1 MLWKFLLLL
10 SLLAGLPAAAAADT
24 PSPAAATADAGP
36 GATPAPPSGAATL
49 SYFNRPI
56 LDFRAPLMGVSA
68 PDRAARAQARIE
80 AQLGADGPHVVTQKR
95 EPVGILVQID
105 GATSFIVTPDDVD
118 RLAQESIEQTAS
130 RAADA
135 LRLAIREHSESDNLD
150 ALARAAGQAVAATLA
165 LAMVIALLTTL
176 RSWGRRRLL
185 AASHRHASRLHLGGV
200 QLLRRE
206 RMAGLVEGLWTATF
220 WVLVLLATVE
230 WLGFVLTRFP
240 FTRPWGE
247 LLHGYLLDLAGRMV
261 LATIGAVPDLFTAA
275 VIFLIARFI
284 TRMVHSFFERVR
296 AAQVQ
301 LPWLDADV
309 AIPSRRIAKTL
320 VWLFAL
326 AMAYPYLPG
335 AHTEAFKGL
344 SVLVGLMVSLGA
356 SNLVGQAASGLILT
370 YGRVYRK
377 GEYVR
382 IAEQEGT
389 VVDLGIFATRLRT
402 GMGEEVTVSNST
414 ILAGTTRNYSRVVK
428 GAGFV
433 LDTTVT
439 IGYDTPW
446 RQVHVMLCEAARRT
460 PGVLETPAP
469 QVFQTALSDW
479 YPQYRLVCQAIPS
492 EPRPRAEVLSALH
505 ANIQDV
511 FNEHGVQIMS
521 PHYFEDPATP
531 KIVPPEKWFTPP
543 ARP

>member
-1 MLWKFLLLL
+1 MLLKIALLLVAL
-10 SLLAGLPAAAAADT
+10 MMAPLAHAQTPPPSLPAA
-24 PSPAAATADAGP
+24 PPASAQDGVAGD
-36 GATPAPPSGAATL
+36 ATL
-49 SYFNRPI
+49 MYFNRPI
-56 LDFRAPLMGVSA
+56 TTFRSALMGVSA
-68 PDRAARAQARIE
+68 PDRASRAQARIE
-80 AQLGADGPHVVTQKR
+80 AQLSAPGPFTVAMKR
-95 EPVGILVQID
+95 EAAGILVQIN
-105 GATSFIVTPDDVD
+105 GATSFIVTSGDVD
-118 RLAQESIEQTAS
+118 PLEQEPLELAAS

-135 LRLAIREHSESDNLD
+135 LRLAIRESDESGNVD
-150 ALARAAGQAVAATLA
+150 AIARAAGLAAAATLA
-165 LAMVIALLTTL
+165 LALCTWVLLRL
-176 RSWGRRRLL
+176 RNWGRRRLL
-185 AASHRHASRLHLGGV
+185 AATHHHARRLQLGGV
-200 QLLRRE
+200 QVLRRE
-206 RMAGLVEGLWTATF
+206 RMAAIVDGALTATF
-220 WVLVLLATVE
+220 WLLTVLLTVE
-230 WLGFVLTRFP
+230 WLGYVLTRFP

-247 LLHGYLLDLAGRMV
+247 LLNSYLLDLAARMV
-261 LATIGAVPDLFTAA
+261 SATVGAIPDLFTAA

-284 TRMVHSFFERVR
+284 TRMVHSFFERVQD
-296 AAQVQ
+296 AQVQ
-301 LPWLDADV
+301 MPWLDADV
-309 AIPSRRIAKTL
+309 AVPSRRIAKTL

-382 IAEQEGT
+382 IADQEGT
-389 VVDLGIFATRLRT
+389 VTDLGIFATRLRT
-402 GMGEEVTVSNST
+402 GLGEELTLSNST

-446 RQVHVMLCEAARRT
+446 RQVHAMLGEAALRT
-460 PGVLETPAP
+460 PGVLAEPAP

-479 YPQYRLVCQAIPS
+479 YPQYRLVCQAIPA

-511 FNEHGVQIMS
+511 FNEYGVQIMS
-521 PHYFEDPATP
+521 PQYFEDPASP

-543 ARP
+543 AKR